1 MELSSIAP
9 PASKPRDVMA
19 DYDGSLTGLAE
30 RREAINADLRSK
42 GIKPTEIDYEALE
55 KNAQKFAH
63 LSNDIT
69 QMNFEQWLKVTI
81 ASFQNQDPMNPKD
94 PGEVATQ
101 FANIGMAI
109 GFSEARKDMSQI
121 IGLMTKGMSLNA
133 SDKAGKEVEVEFNKF
148 KYNGQTE
155 VELGYDLPVSAKKIQ
170 ISIFDEKNQLV
181 RSHTIEEDKDKG
193 TFLKLGRN
201 TFNWKGDLRNGVK
214 ADPGVYQFQVR
225 AYDVDDSLI
234 KDPNTG
240 KGLQLRKYVRG
251 TLDASYVSN
260 DKPMVVVDGIDM
272 PFDAVKKVMN
282 KPGIGLT
289 ESAPQGFTPATSPS
303 PVPSPAPQAPLSA
316 EALATLSPEARRTY
330 NIQRMEQMM
339 QTLNPQQ
346 MNSIIG
352 RNNLG

>member
-1 MELSSIAP
+1 MELLSIAP

-30 RREAINADLRSK
+30 RREAINADLRSR

-81 ASFQNQDPMNPKD
+81 ESFRNQDPMNPKD

-148 KYNGQTE
+148 RYNGE
-155 VELGYDLPVSAKKIQ
+155 ADVELGYDLPVSAKKVH

-181 RSHTIEEDKDKG
+181 RSHTIEEDKKKG
-193 TFLKLGRN
+193 ILLKLGRN
-201 TFNWKGDLRNGVK
+201 TFNWEGDLRNGVK
-214 ADPGVYQFQVR
+214 AEPGVYQFQVR
-225 AYDVDDSLI
+225 AYDIDDSLI

-272 PFDAVKKVMN
+272 PFDAIKKVMN
-282 KPGIGLT
+282 KAETPLLEAATQGLT
-289 ESAPQGFTPATSPS
+289 PAS
-303 PVPSPAPQAPLSA
+303 SPASSVPQAPLSA
-316 EALATLSPEARRTY
+316 EAIANLPPEARRAY

-339 QTLNPQQ
+339 QTLNPRQ
-346 MNSIIG
+346 MNSIIE